1 MARCYSRNGKLTKL
15 GIKEHNEYLRE
26 GIRQFRMTI
35 DNLHKCEMKGHRCA
49 QGHCIRKLLRIIYHL
64 LSTGQ
69 TFDPALLI

>member
-35 DNLHKCEMKGHRCA
+35 DNLHKCEMKENDRSP
-49 QGHCIRKLLRIIYHL
+49 IIEVLEGYI
-64 LSTGQ
+64 SSRESE
-69 TFDPALLI
+69 LIDMKGSRNEKN